1 MASEL
6 RVNTL
11 KDAAGNNSIATSF
24 VAGGSAK
31 MQASTNAAAAS
42 RTGALNVSSISDT
55 ATGKVTFNL
64 SSAMS
69 DGDYN
74 IVAGVQHSS
83 ASGTGAYFVQCV
95 YDDSTASATQ
105 VWVYQNGS
113 LADPSFYGVANFGDL
128 A

>member
-1 MASEL
+1 MAFG
-6 RVNTL
+6 TL
-11 KDAAGNNSIATSF
+11 KADTLTHSTAGSLDTSY
-24 VAGGSAK
+24 VVNGSAK

-55 ATGKVTFNL
+55 ATGKATFNL
-64 SSAMS
+64 SSVMS
-69 DGDYN
+69 DGNYN

-113 LADPSFYGVANFGDL
+113 LADPTFYGVANFGDL

>member
-1 MASEL
+1 MTSVLNVDTIAAKNGTSAA
-6 RVNTL
+6 TL
-11 KDAAGNNSIATSF
+11 TKQSA
-24 VAGGSAK
+24 AK

-55 ATGKVTFNL
+55 ATGKATFNL
-64 SSAMS
+64 SSVMS
-69 DGDYN
+69 DGNYN

-105 VWVYQNGS
+105 VWGYQNGS

>member
-1 MASEL
+1 MALGKIKADTLDHSTAGSL
-6 RVNTL
+6 DTQYVVN
-11 KDAAGNNSIATSF
+11 
-24 VAGGSAK
+24 GSAK
-31 MQASTNAAAAS
+31 MQASTNASAAS

-69 DGDYN
+69 DGNYN

>member
-1 MASEL
+1 MS
-6 RVNTL
+6 TL
-11 KDAAGNNSIATSF
+11 KADTIQSTGGGAATLTKQSA
-24 VAGGSAK
+24 AK

-64 SSAMS
+64 GSAMS
-69 DGDYN
+69 NGDYN

-105 VWVYQNGS
+105 IWVYQNGS